1 MCAEVVVYAQKGHKG
16 STIRNVSRNVLQ
28 KAIIPMTKSTSKQIE
43 LPTVTH
49 VRNCD
54 NEMTIKELGQQIPC
68 SEIGE
73 GLNWE
78 GWFILNFWPD

>member
-1 MCAEVVVYAQKGHKG
+1 MNSEFFPLCGEVVVYCQKGQKD
-16 STIRNVSRNVLQ
+16 STIRNTSRNAQQ

-43 LPTVTH
+43 LSTVTR

-68 SEIGE
+68 SEIG
-73 GLNWE
+73 
-78 GWFILNFWPD
+78 